1 MNERMIGMDEEENAH
16 FHSLLSQMN
25 CELTNLTMHPN
36 IDPSIGF
43 RIQFFCKRCKLI
55 LSPNKLVEG
64 CPKCQENIDLLL
76 V

>member
-1 MNERMIGMDEEENAH
+1 MNEGMIGKGINKRMWFIE
-16 FHSLLSQMN
+16 
-25 CELTNLTMHPN
+25 MHPK

-43 RIQFFCKRCKLI
+43 RIQFFCQRCKLI